1 MRVRRHKHT
10 LTISLVPRPRCPQ
23 VKSLRGSIK
32 MHQETAA
39 ANVDLNRN
47 ELIRV
52 NIYMSQ
58 LTLGAA
64 CASVVEGALG
74 MNCPLPIGL
83 DSDPAAF
90 STMLYVACGAAA
102 FSAAVPMA
110 WMRRLK
116 L

>member
-1 MRVRRHKHT
+1 
-10 LTISLVPRPRCPQ
+10 
-23 VKSLRGSIK
+23 

-64 CASVVEGALG
+64 CASVVVGALG

-102 FSAAVPMA
+102 FSAGLRWPGGRALRAGPA
-110 WMRRLK
+110 
-116 L
+116 